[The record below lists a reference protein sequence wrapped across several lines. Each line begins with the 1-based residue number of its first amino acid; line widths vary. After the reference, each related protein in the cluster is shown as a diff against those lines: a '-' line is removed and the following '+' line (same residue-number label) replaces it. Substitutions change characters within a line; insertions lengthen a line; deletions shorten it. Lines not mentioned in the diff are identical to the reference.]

1 MQPIFVGDRL
11 PEVSGEYFC
20 IRFGM
25 SYAPEPIDFHA
36 PDEDDE
42 DDYPRW
48 GDTIPHYGGGGV
60 VPYKELSNR
69 EKYFRDNYGRVMYWF
84 EKPEATLSHSQFVEF
99 MLDEMREKNIDP
111 DEVTGVADYRKH
123 EWKL

>member
-1 MQPIFVGDRL
+1 M
-11 PEVSGEYFC
+11 
-20 IRFGM
+20 
-25 SYAPEPIDFHA
+25 
-36 PDEDDE
+36 
-42 DDYPRW
+42 
-48 GDTIPHYGGGGV
+48 
-60 VPYKELSNR
+60 PYKELSNR